1 MQIPRQVKL
10 SKLAYL
16 SIEFGGNQACE
27 ILMAATV
34 GVPPY
39 ACGGGT
45 IPLLQQWLWEGMS
58 LGSASAF
65 MITGT
70 ATKITNLGALKIVM
84 GMEVM
89 MKTKRYLACLL
100 MFAVLISL
108 TFEGNGAVAMAKS
121 KKTATV
127 KSVSLKIGNK
137 KVTKKTYRMKRGEK
151 KKLKVTVTPK
161 KAKKSI
167 RYKSGNQKV
176 VTVSKKG
183 TITVKGTG
191 TAIIRVTVKSGK
203 KKKTTWVKIKVIK
216 SPKKDEDAQ
225 TTQQPATPIPVS
237 GKKSIVAYFSC
248 TDNTKTVAEYIKES
262 TASDI
267 YRIQPSE
274 PYTSAD
280 LDYNNSDSRTS
291 RENRDAAARP
301 GISGSLPSLDAY
313 EVVYLGYPIWHG
325 QAPKI
330 MYTFVESY
338 DLSGKIIIP
347 FCTSASSGI
356 GTSATNLQTVTK
368 GNATWIAGQRFA
380 GNSSK
385 SVVEQWIQNLDLS
398 KTTTATGTLVTPAPN
413 NSTQTPSATQP
424 PEITVP
430 PSVTE
435 NPIQTPEPTDSP
447 NVSPEKKN
455 IVVYFSCTDN
465 TKKVAEYIAE
475 SADADIYR
483 IEAAEP
489 YTSADLDY
497 NDADSRTSKENR
509 DAAARPE
516 IAGELPSLEEYTNIY
531 IGYPIWHGQAPKI
544 LYTFVEHY
552 NLSGKTVIP
561 FCTSASSG
569 VGTSATNLQTAD
581 SNQATWLAGKR
592 FSGSTPKTE
601 IESWVSGLGLL
612 EKQSNK
618 IFSDWRKRKW

>member
-1 MQIPRQVKL
+1 
-10 SKLAYL
+10 
-16 SIEFGGNQACE
+16 
-27 ILMAATV
+27 
-34 GVPPY
+34 
-39 ACGGGT
+39 
-45 IPLLQQWLWEGMS
+45 
-58 LGSASAF
+58 
-65 MITGT
+65 
-70 ATKITNLGALKIVM
+70 M

-89 MKTKRYLACLL
+89 MKTKKHLACLL
-100 MFAVLISL
+100 MLAVAISL
-108 TFEGNGAVAMAKS
+108 TFGGNATTAMAKS

-137 KVTKKTYRMKRGEK
+137 KVTKKTYRMKQGEK

-167 RYKSGNQKV
+167 RYKSGNKKV

-183 TITVKGTG
+183 TITAKGTG
-191 TAIIRVTVKSGK
+191 TAKISVTVKSGK

-216 SPKKDEDAQ
+216 SSKKDQDAQ
-225 TTQQPATPIPVS
+225 PAVPSPVS

-291 RENRDAAARP
+291 RENRDATARP

-313 EVVYLGYPIWHG
+313 EIVYLGYPIWHG

-356 GTSATNLQTVTK
+356 GASATNLQTVTK

-385 SVVEQWIQNLDLS
+385 SVVEQWIKNLDLS

-413 NSTQTPSATQP
+413 NPTQIPSTTESPNISPEPDASGQPEVTEQPAETQM
-424 PEITVP
+424 PEITEP

-489 YTSADLDY
+489 YTSADLNY
-497 NDADSRTSKENR
+497 NDSDSRTSLENR

-516 IAGELPSLEEYTNIY
+516 IAGELPSLEGYTNIY
-531 IGYPIWHGQAPKI
+531 IGY
-544 LYTFVEHY
+544 
-552 NLSGKTVIP
+552 
-561 FCTSASSG
+561 
-569 VGTSATNLQTAD
+569 
-581 SNQATWLAGKR
+581 AG
-592 FSGSTPKTE
+592 G
-601 IESWVSGLGLL
+601 IIGL
-612 EKQSNK
+612 N
-618 IFSDWRKRKW
+618 

>member
-1 MQIPRQVKL
+1 
-10 SKLAYL
+10 
-16 SIEFGGNQACE
+16 
-27 ILMAATV
+27 
-34 GVPPY
+34 
-39 ACGGGT
+39 
-45 IPLLQQWLWEGMS
+45 
-58 LGSASAF
+58 
-65 MITGT
+65 
-70 ATKITNLGALKIVM
+70 
-84 GMEVM
+84 
-89 MKTKRYLACLL
+89 MKTKKYLACLL
-100 MFAVLISL
+100 MLAVAISL
-108 TFEGNGAVAMAKS
+108 TFGGNATGIIAKS

-137 KVTKKTYRMKRGEK
+137 KVMKKTYRMKKGEK

-167 RYKSGNQKV
+167 RYKSGNKKV
-176 VTVSKKG
+176 ITVSKNG
-183 TITVKGTG
+183 TITAKSAG
-191 TAIIRVTVKSGK
+191 TAKISVIVKSGK
-203 KKKTTWVKIKVIK
+203 EKKTTWVKIKVIK
-216 SPKKDEDAQ
+216 SSEKTQEAQ
-225 TTQQPATPIPVS
+225 PTEQPAIQPTVQPTERPATPNLVS

-280 LDYNNSDSRTS
+280 LDYNNLDSRTS
-291 RENRDAAARP
+291 RENRDATARP
-301 GISGSLPSLDAY
+301 GISGSLPSLDGY

-356 GTSATNLQTVTK
+356 GASATNLQTVTR
-368 GNATWIAGQRFA
+368 GNAIWITGQRFA

-385 SVVEQWIQNLDLS
+385 SVVEQWIKNLDLS

-413 NSTQTPSATQP
+413 NPTQTPCAT
-424 PEITVP
+424 E
-430 PSVTE
+430 
-435 NPIQTPEPTDSP
+435 SP

-497 NDADSRTSKENR
+497 NNSDSRTSRENR

-516 IAGELPSLEEYTNIY
+516 IAGELPSLEGYSNIY

-544 LYTFVEHY
+544 MYTFVEHY
-552 NLSGKTVIP
+552 NLPQKTIIP

-569 VGTSATNLQTAD
+569 VGTSAINLQTAD
-581 SNQATWLAGKR
+581 RNQATWLAGKR

-601 IESWVSGLGLL
+601 IESWVLGYL
-612 EKQSNK
+612 KNNK
-618 IFSDWRKRKW
+618 KILHDWRKTR